1 LQSNFPM
8 KLRFWAIL
16 SFALVFFSARNVFSQ
31 NNNSQGK
38 ITIIEDP
45 RIVSLVEKHCY
56 FNGKQKIA
64 GWRVQIFFESG
75 NNSKSRAYNKKG
87 LFLAMYPDV
96 GVYLMFQSPYYKVR
110 VGDFRSRMDAEG
122 FKQKL
127 IGEFPDAFVVK
138 DEINFPDTD

>member
-1 LQSNFPM
+1 M
-8 KLRFWAIL
+8 KLNYFGIL
-16 SFALVFFSARNVFSQ
+16 FLIFTLFVSKSLYSQ
-31 NNNSQGK
+31 NNVSRHNV
-38 ITIIEDP
+38 TVIEDP
-45 RIVSLVEKHCY
+45 KIISLVEKHTY
-56 FNGKQKIA
+56 LNEKQKIV

-87 LFLAMYPDV
+87 LFMAMYPNT

-127 IGEFPDAFVVK
+127 LGEFPDAFVVK
-138 DEINFPDTD
+138 DEINFPDL

>member
-1 LQSNFPM
+1 M
-8 KLRFWAIL
+8 KLNYFRIFFLIIIL
-16 SFALVFFSARNVFSQ
+16 FFSTSIYSQ
-31 NNNSQGK
+31 NNVSRQK
-38 ITIIEDP
+38 VTVIQDP
-45 RIVSLVEKHCY
+45 KIVSLVEKHIY
-56 FNGKQKIA
+56 LNEKQKIS

-87 LFLAMYPDV
+87 LFMTMYPGT

-127 IGEFPDAFVVK
+127 MGEFPDAFVVK
-138 DEINFPDTD
+138 DEINFPEL

>member
-1 LQSNFPM
+1 M
-8 KLRFWAIL
+8 KRGIIRICV
-16 SFALVFFSARNVFSQ
+16 LVFILLVAKSGFAQNEGARQKV
-31 NNNSQGK
+31 
-38 ITIIEDP
+38 TVIEDP
-45 RIVSLVEKHCY
+45 RIISLVLKHKY
-56 FNGKQKIA
+56 LNEKQKPV

-87 LFLAMYPDV
+87 IFMAMYPNV

-127 IGEFPDAFVVK
+127 LGEFPDAFVVK
-138 DEINFPDTD
+138 DEINFPDL